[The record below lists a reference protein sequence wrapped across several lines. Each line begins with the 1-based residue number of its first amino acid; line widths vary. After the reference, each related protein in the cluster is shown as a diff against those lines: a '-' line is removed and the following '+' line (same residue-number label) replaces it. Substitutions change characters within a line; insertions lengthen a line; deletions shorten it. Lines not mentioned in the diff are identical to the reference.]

1 MSLLFL
7 LLAWKGTVCLV
18 CVRPSVCLFLCLSI
32 ATVVRCKGLMKPL
45 RYYISEALTAL
56 TLEVCACVRKH
67 VCVCVFVRVQLP
79 QLRLRSLHGTV
90 SGERGQCFRVDM
102 STTSF
107 RCTKGMLCP
116 WEGFSPHLLL
126 YTQAY
131 IMEKKLFCYESHFK

>member
-1 MSLLFL
+1 MSLLFF

-45 RYYISEALTAL
+45 RYYASEALTAL
-56 TLEVCACVRKH
+56 TLERCVH
-67 VCVCVFVRVQLP
+67 VCVNMCVFVRVQLP
-79 QLRLRSLHGTV
+79 QLHLRSLHGTV

-107 RCTKGMLCP
+107 RCTKGISCP

-131 IMEKKLFCYESHFK
+131 KMEKSYFVMKAI